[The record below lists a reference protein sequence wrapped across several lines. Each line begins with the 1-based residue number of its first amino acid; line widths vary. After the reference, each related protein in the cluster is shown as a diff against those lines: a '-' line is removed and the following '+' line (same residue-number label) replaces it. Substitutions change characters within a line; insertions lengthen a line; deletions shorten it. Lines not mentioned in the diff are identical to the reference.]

1 MASSMVELI
10 SLLSENEKVLGELA
24 FALSEEQ
31 RCIVDLDLGR
41 LTENGVMKE
50 EITAR
55 LMKVREECRA
65 VMKQAGSELGL
76 KEISSMSILIAASTT
91 ADQRKLHPLQQRLM
105 RLAQALERQ
114 HDLNRRMLENSIGLI
129 KSSMALFSRLL
140 GGCDTYG
147 ASGQISSGR
156 SRGSILR
163 QEI

>member
-10 SLLSENEKVLGELA
+10 TLLSENEKVLGEMA
-24 FALSEEQ
+24 VALSEEQ
-31 RCIVDLDLGR
+31 RCVVDLDLER
-41 LTENGVMKE
+41 LTENGDRKE

-55 LMKVREECRA
+55 LMIVREECRA
-65 VMKQAGSELGL
+65 VMKQAGCELGL
-76 KEISSMSILIAASTT
+76 KEISSLSTLIDAAST

-129 KSSMALFSRLL
+129 KSSMALFSRLI

-147 ASGQISSGR
+147 ARGQISSGR